1 MLKERIVQCA
11 VNLYRR
17 GLVAGL
23 GGNISARLPKMNEIW
38 ITPSGLYKPDLKP
51 EDLVKVDLEGK
62 VLEGVFKP
70 SIEWPL
76 HVAIYKK
83 RVDVNAVVHAHNP
96 VTMGLALAGIKP
108 KPITPEA
115 VTLLGDVPILK
126 FMYPSTAE
134 LGKLVGKEIAGRHA
148 LILQNHGVVAVG
160 HDLTEVACIVE
171 VLEEVSTTML
181 IANLVGKPK
190 LLSPRQIELI
200 KKLLRGYKIV
210 VKK

>member
-1 MLKERIVQCA
+1 M
-11 VNLYRR
+11 
-17 GLVAGL
+17 AGI
-23 GGNISARLPKMNEIW
+23 GGNISARSPKTNEIW

-51 EDLVKVDLEGK
+51 EDLVKVDLDGK

-83 RVDVNAVVHAHNP
+83 RADVNAVVHAHNP

-115 VTLLGDVPILK
+115 VTLLGDAPVLK

-134 LGKLVGKEIAGRHA
+134 LGKLVGKEIAGRRA

-160 HDLTEVACIVE
+160 HDLTEAICIVE
-171 VLEEVSTTML
+171 VLVEVSITILVTNL
-181 IANLVGKPK
+181 IGKPK

-210 VKK
+210 VKN